1 MYSRLVKRP
10 HRSYQDLWLSED
22 PSVKRLF
29 TELSQP
35 AMPWGRLKEISGE
48 TGIPFKT
55 LQDWRARLKENPAYK
70 PAYIQKGYSLR
81 VDWETEE
88 EIASFFRE
96 NYIQKQRYCP
106 AALVKGKIEQ
116 YVFEKHG
123 EEFVAGRTYIKN
135 FLKRH
140 NLSLRTPHVRRPTA
154 PDDKKVAEFLM
165 DVECACEQFTDVFYL
180 QR

>member
-1 MYSRLVKRP
+1 M
-10 HRSYQDLWLSED
+10 
-22 PSVKRLF
+22 
-29 TELSQP
+29 
-35 AMPWGRLKEISGE
+35 
-48 TGIPFKT
+48 
-55 LQDWRARLKENPAYK
+55 
-70 PAYIQKGYSLR
+70 
-81 VDWETEE
+81 DWETEE

-140 NLSLRTPHVRRPTA
+140 NLSLRTPHVRRRTA

-165 DVECACEQFTDVFYL
+165 DVECACEQFTDDFIYNVDETCWRL
-180 QR
+180 VNGRMKTLANRGQE